1 MGSFIILNVCLK
13 KNLYWGPKMSRLG
26 KKPVQVS
33 ENVNAEFKNRVLEV
47 MGRGGKLSQV
57 VDDRI
62 NLKIDK
68 DNIFVEALE
77 ESRECNMLH
86 GLIRGLVVNMVEG
99 VTKGFKK
106 ELEAI
111 GLGYKA
117 NIDGGNKLILAVGFS
132 HLVNLTIP
140 STVKVAVTITQDKNT
155 LIVVTGADK
164 YEVGAFA
171 AQIRAVKSP
180 EPYKGFGIR
189 YLGEKIIRKAGKA
202 AAGGKK

>member
-1 MGSFIILNVCLK
+1 
-13 KNLYWGPKMSRLG
+13 MSRLG
-26 KKPVQVS
+26 KKPVRVS
-33 ENVNAEFKNRVLEV
+33 EKVKAEFKNGVLEV
-47 MGRGGKLSQV
+47 TGPGGKLSQTI
-57 VDDRI
+57 DNRMGI
-62 NLKIDK
+62 KIDK
-68 DNIFVEALE
+68 DGILVEALG
-77 ESRECNMLH
+77 ESREHNMLH

-117 NIDGGNKLILAVGFS
+117 NIEGGKKLILAVGFS
-132 HLVNLTIP
+132 HLVNLQIP
-140 STVKVAVTITQDKNT
+140 STVKVTVALTPDKNT
-155 LIVVTGADK
+155 LIVVTGTDK

-171 AQIRAVKSP
+171 ARIRAVKPP

-202 AAGGKK
+202 AAAGKK